1 MVVLASF
8 LALFIV
14 GIFFA
19 SCWNVL
25 VLLLDFIRMQHG
37 TDRLFGDYFGED
49 MIMDEQSF
57 RTDQE
62 DVDINATEATQMA

>member
-1 MVVLASF
+1 MLASF

-25 VLLLDFIRMQHG
+25 VLLLDLLMERILFICWLHL
-37 TDRLFGDYFGED
+37 LFYCFRQLDHD
-49 MIMDEQSF
+49 MCIASMFMIFD
-57 RTDQE
+57 
-62 DVDINATEATQMA
+62 